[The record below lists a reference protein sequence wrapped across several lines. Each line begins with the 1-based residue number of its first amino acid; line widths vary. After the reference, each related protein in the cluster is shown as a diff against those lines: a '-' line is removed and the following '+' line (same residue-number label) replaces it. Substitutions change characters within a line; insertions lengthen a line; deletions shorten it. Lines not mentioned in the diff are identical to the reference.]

1 MIGPL
6 NVILIP
12 LGSSGDVN
20 PFVALG
26 RALQARGH
34 KVTMITNGHFET
46 LARRSGFAFEPLGT
60 EEDYRAVLELPD
72 IWHPTEGFKIVMQWG
87 TLNTMRPL
95 FEMIESRNVPGE
107 TVVAAPVTAFGARIA
122 QEKLGIP
129 LVSVCLQ
136 PPMFRSS
143 TKVSKLGGFPVSSRM
158 PGWWNRTLYWA
169 ADRLVIDPLLG
180 PQTNAFRSELGLP
193 PVRRFFNEWWY
204 SPERIIGFFP
214 DWFAPPPPDWPA
226 QLALT
231 GFPLYDEDDVCDRS
245 PELEAFLR
253 AGEPPIAFTPGSA
266 MRHGKEF
273 FGASVDACTRLGRRG
288 VLVSP
293 FRDQI
298 PAELPAS
305 VCAIDFVP
313 FSRLFPRSAAVVH
326 HGGIG
331 TSSQALAA
339 GVPQLI
345 MPMAHDQFDNAA
357 RLERL
362 GVASSLSPRKF
373 RGPAIARALA
383 RLIGSDRV
391 SQECRLASERL
402 RNANPFP
409 ESCRLI
415 EHAANSPG
423 RQPIRS

>member
-1 MIGPL
+1 MSAPL
-6 NVILIP
+6 NIILIP

-34 KVTMITNGHFET
+34 KITMITNGHFEAI
-46 LARRSGFAFEPLGT
+46 ARRSGFAFEPLGSV
-60 EEDYRAVLELPD
+60 EDYRAVLELPEV
-72 IWHPTEGFKIVMQWG
+72 WHPTEGFKIVMQWG

-95 FEMIESRNVPGE
+95 FEMIESHNVPGE

-122 QEKLGIP
+122 QEKLGVP

-136 PPMFRSS
+136 PAMFRSS

-169 ADRLVIDPLLG
+169 ADRLVIDRLLG

-204 SPERIIGFFP
+204 SPERIIGLFP

-245 PELEAFLR
+245 PGLEAFLR
-253 AGEPPIAFTPGSA
+253 AGEPPITFTPGSA
-266 MRHGKEF
+266 MRQGKEF
-273 FGASVDACTRLGRRG
+273 FDAAVDACTRLGRRG

-293 FRDQI
+293 FRDQM
-298 PAELPAS
+298 PAELPEG
-305 VCAIDFVP
+305 VCAVDFVP

-331 TSSQALAA
+331 TSAQGLAA

-345 MPMAHDQFDNAA
+345 MPMAHDQFDNAV

-362 GVASSLSPRKF
+362 GVASSIGRQKF
-373 RGPAIARALA
+373 RGPAVASSLS
-383 RLIGSDRV
+383 RLVDSGLV
-391 SQECRLASERL
+391 AEQCRLAAARL
-402 RNANPFP
+402 GNTNPFP
-409 ESCRLI
+409 EACRLI
-415 EHAANSPG
+415 ELAANSPT
-423 RQPIRS
+423 RPLIPS